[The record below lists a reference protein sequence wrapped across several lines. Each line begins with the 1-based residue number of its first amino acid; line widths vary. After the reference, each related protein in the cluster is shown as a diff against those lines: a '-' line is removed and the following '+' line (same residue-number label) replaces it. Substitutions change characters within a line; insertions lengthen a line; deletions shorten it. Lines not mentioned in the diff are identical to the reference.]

1 MYKGYL
7 HARVL
12 SNLCTLWL
20 DHQRITHA
28 CLAAHLLTVLLTL
41 AAAQLR
47 SLMFDV
53 LCRFPGTYAAYDN
66 AITSAVDSK
75 MLMEAAI
82 YTSTEPTAANHHFN
96 IHNGDTFCWS
106 QVQLNK
112 CQMPDKCEASLICRI
127 TAKGMEACHPSTYPC
142 CPALPSIPSSAY
154 LAQHTLPSMSCPAC
168 FSQHATLSLLR
179 SSDNHS

>member
-1 MYKGYL
+1 MRSVQASGVTGRLPVFGMCWGQETCCNTCKMQPNLHYDAKCQKTIEVLIKIWCHLRRFVCLMYKGYL

-12 SNLCTLWL
+12 FLVSNLCTLRL
-20 DHQRITHA
+20 DHHPISALRMHA
-28 CLAAHLLTVLLTL
+28 LLLIFSPVLLTL
-41 AAAQLR
+41 AAQLR

-82 YTSTEPTAANHHFN
+82 YTSTEPKAANHHFN
-96 IHNGDTFCWS
+96 IHNGDTFRWS

-112 CQMPDKCEASLICRI
+112 C
-127 TAKGMEACHPSTYPC
+127 
-142 CPALPSIPSSAY
+142 
-154 LAQHTLPSMSCPAC
+154 
-168 FSQHATLSLLR
+168 
-179 SSDNHS
+179 

>member
-1 MYKGYL
+1 MFDEQRLLACQGIVPGVKPL
-7 HARVL
+7 H
-12 SNLCTLWL
+12 TLASPHHPISAL
-20 DHQRITHA
+20 RMHA
-28 CLAAHLLTVLLTL
+28 LLLIFSPVLLTL

-82 YTSTEPTAANHHFN
+82 YTSTEPKAANHHFN
-96 IHNGDTFCWS
+96 IHNGDTFRWS

-112 CQMPDKCEASLICRI
+112 C
-127 TAKGMEACHPSTYPC
+127 
-142 CPALPSIPSSAY
+142 
-154 LAQHTLPSMSCPAC
+154 
-168 FSQHATLSLLR
+168 
-179 SSDNHS
+179 